1 MKIDPFL
8 RASVLVIAFATPALA
23 HDKLINLYEF
33 NQDQPYYP
41 GGGYPNGGI
50 IAGSDST
57 IYGTTPY
64 GGSGHCSANG
74 GCGTVFALS
83 PPAKGSK
90 QWSFRILYSF
100 LGGQDGEQPSAPLTL
115 GPNGSL
121 FGYAGGST
129 EGTVFQLLPP
139 SQKGQPWAFPILYV
153 FLGGGDGDLATNTPL
168 VWNGEAL
175 FGIAYGSPDSCGQFG
190 CGSVFQLS
198 AQPNGTWTK
207 TTVFA
212 FTGGADG
219 ALPGAIAGPDSN
231 GALYVATVQQYSAVV
246 QLSPPSGGG
255 QWNETI
261 LTTFG
266 GGSDGT
272 NPSNLVLSPGGTVYG
287 TASVG
292 ATGLAFQ
299 LVPPNGSNG
308 WTRTNIAEIAQ
319 KGAFQKYGP
328 ESLAAGPNGTLVG
341 AIFGDYDAFSG
352 AVFQLSPP
360 DSGKTWTYT
369 ELCTFNREQDHQ
381 PVNVVEGKGGDLFA
395 VVNGGG
401 TGQGG
406 LFELH

>member
-1 MKIDPFL
+1 MKIDFLL
-8 RASVLVIAFATPALA
+8 RAGVLAIAFATPALA
-23 HDKLINLYEF
+23 HDKLVNLFEF
-33 NQDQPYYP
+33 NQDQHDYP

-50 IAGSDST
+50 VTDAHGA

-64 GGSGHCSANG
+64 GGPGPCVSGY

-83 PPAKGSK
+83 PPARGSK

-100 LGGQDGEQPSAPLTL
+100 LGGQDGKQPSAPLTL

-139 SQKGQPWAFPILYV
+139 SQQGQPWTFQIFYV
-153 FLGGGDGDLATNTPL
+153 FQGGSDGDLATTTPL
-168 VWNGEAL
+168 VWNGQAL
-175 FGIAYGSPDSCGQFG
+175 FGVAYGSPDACGQFG

-198 AQPNGTWTK
+198 PQPNGGWTK

-219 ALPGAIAGPDSN
+219 AFPGAIAGPDSN
-231 GALYVATVQQYSAVV
+231 GALYVATGQQYSAVV

-261 LTTFG
+261 LTAFKG
-266 GGSDGT
+266 GKDGT
-272 NPSNLVLSPGGTVYG
+272 DPANLILSADGTLYG

-299 LVPPNGSNG
+299 LANGSNG
-308 WTRTNIAEIAQ
+308 WTRTNIAYIAQ
-319 KGAFQKYGP
+319 KGGFQKYGP
-328 ESLAAGPNGTLVG
+328 DSLAAGPNGTLVG
-341 AIFGDYDAFSG
+341 AILGDYDAFSG

-381 PVNVVEGKGGDLFA
+381 PVNVVEGKGGDLFV

-401 TGQGG
+401 TGAGG